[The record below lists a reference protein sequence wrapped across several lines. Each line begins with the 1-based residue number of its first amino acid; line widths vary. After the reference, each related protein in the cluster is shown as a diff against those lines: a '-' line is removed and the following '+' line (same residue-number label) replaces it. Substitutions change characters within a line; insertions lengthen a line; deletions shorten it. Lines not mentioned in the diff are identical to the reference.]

1 MAEQV
6 KKFKYKG
13 KKKGK
18 KVKGEIEVPGL
29 VQAKKALR
37 EDGIRDVVLKEIK
50 PKQKSSLDIEITW
63 GPFGSIPTKE
73 ILVFTKKI
81 STMMRAGLPIVE
93 AMILVSSQTKNAN
106 LKRINND
113 MIDRLNGG
121 ASLSQSFRAHT
132 RYFDNVYL
140 NMVEAGELSG
150 RLDTFLDRLTEMLEK
165 QQTIKAG
172 IKSALFY
179 PITLVVIT
187 VTISYFMLTNVVP
200 TFQEMFEGL
209 GATLPAPTQA
219 IVDASNWIQKGENV
233 ARVVSTVFFAFLV
246 NKFLS
251 KYVKLF
257 RKIKSIIALKL
268 PLVGDIITK
277 STVARM
283 SLLLANL
290 LAAGVTI
297 VEALKVCSTV
307 STNVLFV
314 EAMDRIQGRI
324 VSGAPLS
331 RLFAD
336 EKVFPI
342 ALSQLMAVGERTGN
356 MDEMLE
362 SIAKYYEEEFQAV
375 VDGLSTV
382 IEPLMIVFVGAM
394 IGAMVVALYL
404 PIFSAGDAF
413 AN

>member
-18 KVKGEIEVPGL
+18 RVKGEIEVPGL

-150 RLDTFLDRLTEMLEK
+150 RLDTYLFGSSNRDVR
-165 QQTIKAG
+165 KA
-172 IKSALFY
+172 
-179 PITLVVIT
+179 
-187 VTISYFMLTNVVP
+187 TNH
-200 TFQEMFEGL
+200 
-209 GATLPAPTQA
+209 
-219 IVDASNWIQKGENV
+219 
-233 ARVVSTVFFAFLV
+233 
-246 NKFLS
+246 
-251 KYVKLF
+251 
-257 RKIKSIIALKL
+257 
-268 PLVGDIITK
+268 
-277 STVARM
+277 
-283 SLLLANL
+283 
-290 LAAGVTI
+290 
-297 VEALKVCSTV
+297 
-307 STNVLFV
+307 
-314 EAMDRIQGRI
+314 
-324 VSGAPLS
+324 
-331 RLFAD
+331 
-336 EKVFPI
+336 
-342 ALSQLMAVGERTGN
+342 
-356 MDEMLE
+356 
-362 SIAKYYEEEFQAV
+362 
-375 VDGLSTV
+375 
-382 IEPLMIVFVGAM
+382 
-394 IGAMVVALYL
+394 
-404 PIFSAGDAF
+404 
-413 AN
+413 

>member
-93 AMILVSSQTKNAN
+93 AMILVSSQTKNTN

-233 ARVVSTVFFAFLV
+233 ARVVSTVIFAFLV